1 MVVAAPRFLESTEP
15 PQRIMLNIMSQ
26 NIVRPDSTT
35 LASPATADLPL
46 SITINSSKPLT
57 NDAIN
62 SMASTTPR
70 SYTKIPP
77 PAIQT
82 TLLNIKSNGDSKT
95 SPGSISPPSTSSA
108 TTLSPSSASASS
120 PMHQLRRWTSS
131 LASPG
136 SKTSSPKSTPKVRT
150 IGPISA
156 PQPLTTPVPYACTPL
171 PYSDSPSSPGLISPL
186 RAEFSTFTVPRSP
199 AKATTVCSD
208 APTIPQPPTPLALPA
223 MAPTFSSVTRTS
235 HRTSWKDRIFSS
247 SSIKK
252 ENRRASTNSNVDD
265 DYEWSPHHQYVDIKA
280 ATAAAAAARAA
291 QKAKPRMRISPPLTQ
306 PILPANQKTVPI
318 QPATLSPTDGVYG
331 LDLVETKTV
340 PLSPPAFTTAQPIF
354 EPTSPVKTALSD
366 SEQPANEQLYRFS
379 TSLTSTAQEV
389 NGEEDQDFATGK
401 NSNAR
406 AMAPSYFDLKSSSLE
421 RSEALSRC
429 PENGNEKPS
438 RTRAPMRIRP
448 SLIKRTS
455 RTSSSSDSSTSSESE
470 SESDSNSETSD
481 SEQTSPI
488 SGASFFSSPLNVPS
502 LPSSTALSAA
512 LLRSGGIKIPSSLIT
527 LTTSSKPNATTP
539 SITITPPTTPPLETE
554 FEALVKNDCSAPSAV
569 VASSTSCLAHAS
581 DPRAST
587 LKRLVSIH
595 TWRKLRERE
604 KRPFR
609 HTVLLQLLL
618 LKLSRGVTSQQCQEI
633 GEFYAALSAAQFTPR
648 LDLANALIMAH
659 HPQGSLLQQ
668 QQEKSNAHTHAKHRE
683 ERWNQEAPVIPSRS
697 TSKGA
702 KVSKAKRSLVS
713 SIQSRIQSSRALYS
727 SSPAA
732 EENSIASSA
741 SSIPSTIY
749 SPTPLSAWKGRLP
762 LLRSSANPF
771 TPNAP
776 ASLVTPAHG
785 QAFSAASDEPISP
798 PSSDPSDSEDE
809 EDESDDSDKDEGS
822 KKALKSA
829 MPETVRPTPT
839 VIVPKRTTGRKGVLY
854 QQQMQLQLQMQSLL
868 AHPNGQ
874 SSMTA
879 VDQAGQEAAAAWIQA
894 QLVGNRPQFATSTYT
909 TICAVGS
916 GEFITRPLVVVAS
929 QPSAARSLQ
938 SNASASSAREVNR
951 VEDIAISQ
959 RPDTVSA
966 GLLTP
971 PLSPLLQSTFL
982 TSQIAVTSHVPI
994 GPQQFWQPRAGM
1006 PAFVQGRHST
1016 TGSST
1021 ASIQNS
1027 ASNSASNHRNSFEG
1041 IAAPV
1046 AVFGRQRQKS
1056 HPAEHQYSS
1065 TGVTF
1070 SSFSLPSP
1078 PLSPTLESED
1088 VMATPSRSADHS
1100 RFQPKVGRGSMGRFE
1115 NIPLIHQIAAQES
1128 QMRLCK
1134 DDIRNR
1140 ARKQQQI
1147 QMMMKVK
1154 HKRQFSNG
1162 NGGNCRTREESEE
1175 DVPLA
1180 LVQKRISSEALRSSA

>member
-1 MVVAAPRFLESTEP
+1 
-15 PQRIMLNIMSQ
+15 MSQ
-26 NIVRPDSTT
+26 NIVRPDYTT
-35 LASPATADLPL
+35 LSSPATADLPL
-46 SITINSSKPLT
+46 SITVNSSKPLT

-62 SMASTTPR
+62 TMASTTPR

-82 TLLNIKSNGDSKT
+82 TLLNIKSNSDSKT

-136 SKTSSPKSTPKVRT
+136 SKTSSPKSSPKVRT

-171 PYSDSPSSPGLISPL
+171 PYSDSPSSPGLMSPL
-186 RAEFSTFTVPRSP
+186 RTELSTFTVPRV
-199 AKATTVCSD
+199 A
-208 APTIPQPPTPLALPA
+208 
-223 MAPTFSSVTRTS
+223 RTS

-265 DYEWSPHHQYVDIKA
+265 DYEWSSHHLYNDIKA

-306 PILPANQKTVPI
+306 PILPANQKTIPI

-331 LDLVETKTV
+331 SDLVETKTV
-340 PLSPPAFTTAQPIF
+340 SPCDNSVQPIL
-354 EPTSPVKTALSD
+354 ESASPVKTALSD
-366 SEQPANEQLYRFS
+366 AQQPVNMQLHRVS
-379 TSLTSTAQEV
+379 TSLTSIAPEV
-389 NGEEDQDFATGK
+389 NGEEDQNFATGK
-401 NSNAR
+401 SSDTR
-406 AMAPSYFDLKSSSLE
+406 AMAPSYFDLKSSCRE
-421 RSEALSRC
+421 RNEALSRC
-429 PENGNEKPS
+429 LENENEKPS
-438 RTRAPMRIRP
+438 RTRAPLRIRP
-448 SLIKRTS
+448 GMIKRTS
-455 RTSSSSDSSTSSESE
+455 GASSSSNSSTSSESE
-470 SESDSNSETSD
+470 SESEPDSDSDTSD

-488 SGASFFSSPLNVPS
+488 
-502 LPSSTALSAA
+502 A
-512 LLRSGGIKIPSSLIT
+512 LLQSGGIKIPSSLIT
-527 LTTSSKPNATTP
+527 LASSSKANASAP

-554 FEALVKNDCSAPSAV
+554 FAPLVKNDCSAPSAV
-569 VASSTSCLAHAS
+569 VASSTSCLTSHGS

-609 HTVLLQLLL
+609 HAVLLQLLL
-618 LKLSRGVTSQQCQEI
+618 FQLNRGVTSQQCQEI

-648 LDLANALIMAH
+648 LDFANALIMAH

-668 QQEKSNAHTHAKHRE
+668 QQERSNAHAKHQE
-683 ERWNQEAPVIPSRS
+683 ERWNQESPVIPSRS

-727 SSPAA
+727 SSPVA
-732 EENSIASSA
+732 EENSTASSA
-741 SSIPSTIY
+741 SSMASGII

-762 LLRSSANPF
+762 LLRSPANPLISF
-771 TPNAP
+771 ENNSPNTA
-776 ASLVTPAHG
+776 ASLATVAHR

-798 PSSDPSDSEDE
+798 PSSDPSDSEEE

-822 KKALKSA
+822 KIALKSA
-829 MPETVRPTPT
+829 VREIVRPTPT
-839 VIVPKRTTGRKGVLY
+839 VIVPKRTTGRKGILY
-854 QQQMQLQLQMQSLL
+854 QQQLQLQLQMQSLL

-916 GEFITRPLVVVAS
+916 GELITRPLVVAAL
-929 QPSAARSLQ
+929 PSASLLPKDKAQ
-938 SNASASSAREVNR
+938 PLQLNASAGSTPDVNR
-951 VEDIAISQ
+951 VENIALSQ

-971 PLSPLLQSTFL
+971 PLSPLLQSTFP
-982 TSQIAVTSHVPI
+982 TSHTAVTSHVPTD
-994 GPQQFWQPRAGM
+994 PQQYWHSRAGM
-1006 PAFVQGRHST
+1006 PAYVQGRRYT
-1016 TGSST
+1016 MGSSG
-1021 ASIQNS
+1021 ASMQTS
-1027 ASNSASNHRNSFEG
+1027 ASNGAANYRTSSEG
-1041 IAAPV
+1041 IVEPV
-1046 AVFGRQRQKS
+1046 AVVGRQRQKS
-1056 HPAEHQYSS
+1056 HPAEYQHSS

-1088 VMATPSRSADHS
+1088 VMATPSRSAGHS
-1100 RFQPKVGRGSMGRFE
+1100 RAQPEVGRGSAGRYE

-1134 DDIRNR
+1134 DDMRNR
-1140 ARKQQQI
+1140 MRKQQQI

-1162 NGGNCRTREESEE
+1162 NGGNGGNGRNGRTGEESEE